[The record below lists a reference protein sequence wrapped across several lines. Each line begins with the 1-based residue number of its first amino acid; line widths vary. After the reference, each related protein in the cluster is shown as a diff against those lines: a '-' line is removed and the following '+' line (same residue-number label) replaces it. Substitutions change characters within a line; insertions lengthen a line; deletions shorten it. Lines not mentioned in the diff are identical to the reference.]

1 MIELGRIDSQVKV
14 QGFRVELSE
23 IEFFAKEFL
32 QKINAVAIA
41 FTNQLH
47 NTEIGM
53 VIEAAEF
60 NTKPLVE
67 YMKSKMPGY
76 MIPTQIRFINAFPLN
91 TNGKIDRK
99 LLKEKF

>member
-1 MIELGRIDSQVKV
+1 
-14 QGFRVELSE
+14 
-23 IEFFAKEFL
+23 
-32 QKINAVAIA
+32 
-41 FTNQLH
+41 
-47 NTEIGM
+47 M